1 MLLLFVP
8 APTDQWLWLQIWA
21 FCSINEVA
29 KELEEPFM
37 DEKNDIA
44 LRLLSSH
51 TVTVT
56 LDHHA
61 SVTPSLL
68 YSIKRLSSPHTV
80 TLLAIPHRGRRR
92 AVAAAIDAFC
102 LAARDGGLETQVA
115 HEERWFTILQV
126 GLTQRAEH
134 I

>member
-44 LRLLSSH
+44 LAGARSH
-51 TVTVT
+51 RRPQ
-56 LDHHA
+56 
-61 SVTPSLL
+61 TP
-68 YSIKRLSSPHTV
+68 
-80 TLLAIPHRGRRR
+80 GRMR
-92 AVAAAIDAFC
+92 
-102 LAARDGGLETQVA
+102 LAAPTG
-115 HEERWFTILQV
+115 
-126 GLTQRAEH
+126 
-134 I
+134 

>member
-44 LRLLSSH
+44 LAGARNPPPS
-51 TVTVT
+51 TV
-56 LDHHA
+56 H
-61 SVTPSLL
+61 
-68 YSIKRLSSPHTV
+68 RSPGCM
-80 TLLAIPHRGRRR
+80 R
-92 AVAAAIDAFC
+92 
-102 LAARDGGLETQVA
+102 LAAPTG
-115 HEERWFTILQV
+115 
-126 GLTQRAEH
+126 
-134 I
+134 